1 MSLPREFLM
10 VASTP
15 TWASLRTNS
24 SGALLSGGLEPG
36 VLKVVQLNEID
47 VSKGSSREV
56 AECLELSVVVVHTT
70 DKGVLV
76 RRPSARGL
84 NVLPMHVVEALQ
96 RVLLDAGH
104 DRVSGRLNGG
114 VKGDGKRELGSG
126 SLEKASNHGDDT
138 AGRYREVTSADSRA
152 LGRVQ
157 HAEGLDDLIVVI
169 EGLAL
174 AIITTL
180 EARVWKSSLT
190 CMTWS

>member
-1 MSLPREFLM
+1 MLLREL
-10 VASTP
+10 STGGVDVI
-15 TWASLRTNS
+15 AARVSNGCLYAHLGES
-24 SGALLSGGLEPG
+24 ADKELGALLSGGLEPG
-36 VLKVVQLNEID
+36 VLKIVQLNEVD

-70 DKGVLV
+70 DEGVLV

-84 NVLPMHVVEALQ
+84 NVLPHDVVEALE

-114 VKGDGKRELGSG
+114 MKGDGKRELLGLLG
-126 SLEKASNHGDDT
+126 EAPNHGDDT
-138 AGRYREVTSADSRA
+138 AGRYREMTSADSGA

-157 HAEGLDDLIVVI
+157 HAEGLDDLIIVI

-174 AIITTL
+174 AHHHN
-180 EARVWKSSLT
+180 A
-190 CMTWS
+190 